1 VSGSRQDDDRLPPP
15 TRDPR
20 DPGPPRITTAGAGHR
35 APHLLASRPDEAQ
48 DPAADR
54 IGRDVGVVI
63 VAAGAGTRAGGAELK
78 QFRWVY
84 GKPML
89 LHSLQTFQARPDVAV
104 VVVVLPKAYAADP
117 PPWLFQCDIDRLL
130 VSVGGRERSES
141 VYNGLEDMP
150 EEVEFVLVHDA
161 ARPLATDAMID
172 RVVAEARRGHG
183 AIAALPVVDTLKEVD
198 EEGRVVRTV
207 ERARLWRAQT
217 PQGFPRAMLERA
229 HAEARRSGLSAT
241 DDAALC
247 EALGLPVRVV
257 RGSERAMKVTDEAD
271 FQRAEAM
278 GMLAE

>member
-1 VSGSRQDDDRLPPP
+1 MTDAHDDAAPK
-15 TRDPR
+15 RDPR
-20 DPGPPRITTAGAGHR
+20 DPGPPRITTAGPGHR
-35 APHLLASRPDEAQ
+35 APQLVSSR
-48 DPAADR
+48 AADEVPATAEAAK
-54 IGRDVGVVI
+54 RDVGVVI
-63 VAAGAGTRAGGAELK
+63 VAAGSGTRAGGAELK
-78 QFRWVY
+78 QFRWVF

-130 VSVGGRERSES
+130 VSVGGKERAES

-172 RVVAEARRGHG
+172 RVVAETRRGHG

-207 ERARLWRAQT
+207 ERSRLWRAQT

-229 HAEARRSGLSAT
+229 HAAARRSGLTAT

-257 RGSERAMKVTDEAD
+257 RGSERAMKVTEESD
-271 FQRAEAM
+271 FPRAEAM
-278 GMLAE
+278 GMLTE